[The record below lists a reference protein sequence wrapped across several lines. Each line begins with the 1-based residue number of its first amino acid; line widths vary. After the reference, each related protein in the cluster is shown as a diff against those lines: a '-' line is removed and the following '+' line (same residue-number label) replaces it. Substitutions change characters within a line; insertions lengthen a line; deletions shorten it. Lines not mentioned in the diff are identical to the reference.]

1 MNTTAQSHTQPTTL
15 PVDAHCFDEKLQ
27 LTNVAE
33 YGISMQELMSG
44 RIGPPP
50 EGARFDIAY
59 EGRIEG
65 ARLSGMIEGVDY
77 ARVRA
82 DGRFELDIRARIVT
96 DDGVPIALYA
106 DGILKAPDLNG
117 VAEVRLNMEMT
128 TSTPEYAWVNN
139 LQVWGSGTVN
149 LETGQIRVSTYVA

>member
-1 MNTTAQSHTQPTTL
+1 MNTTAQSQTQPTTL
-15 PVDAHCFDEKLQ
+15 PVDAHLFDEAFQ
-27 LTNVAE
+27 LTNVDE
-33 YGISMQELMSG
+33 YGIIMQELLSG
-44 RIGPPP
+44 AISPPP
-50 EGARFDIAY
+50 EGARFDIFY

-65 ARLSGMIEGVDY
+65 ARLNGYLKGVDY

-82 DGRFELDIRARIVT
+82 DGRFQLDIRARIMT

-106 DGILKAPDLNG
+106 DGILKAPDLDG

-128 TSTPEYAWVNN
+128 TSHPEYTWVNS